1 MAYHCSD
8 KVIGNVDVW
17 FSLSCAVCIY
27 KLLSKYP
34 LFEDNCIETYNI
46 RINIIFWYISS
57 HLTMLSLCSGCLL
70 FVFTRPLQSENLL
83 ALIGSHC
90 ADATFAQMWVI
101 AFQCHARYQSDWF
114 HSLLSD
120 PKLVGKMMCR
130 KKGSSFISS
139 LSCRK
144 RLVITF
150 LTAWHLIFWSWYPLN
165 SWLTNMTGIW
175 KTRNGISLL
184 STEIHDF
191 GICLYDV
198 KLYLGKRVD
207 MLTSRMKSDLD
218 QFWLRPSL
226 SFCSSAMRCSMG
238 WGTTCWCATE
248 SSTSSKSSKDHTFET
263 AVWRLSSFKTQEFIV
278 SHHQNRDVPFSQ
290 TPPEF
295 RTISGWRHG
304 DVKKTPSITK
314 GVQQWIKKST
324 EVQGLQRRQLYSLN
338 LL

>member
-8 KVIGNVDVW
+8 KVIGNVDLW

-27 KLLSKYP
+27 ELLSKYP
-34 LFEDNCIETYNI
+34 LFEDDCIEMYTI

-191 GICLYDV
+191 GLCLYDV

-207 MLTSRMKSDLD
+207 MLTSRMKSIWISFDCD
-218 QFWLRPSL
+218 QASHSAVVLWDVQWAEAPHADAQRNHPLHPSPPRITHLKRPFSPM
-226 SFCSSAMRCSMG
+226 FGACHP
-238 WGTTCWCATE
+238 
-248 SSTSSKSSKDHTFET
+248 SKPKN
-263 AVWRLSSFKTQEFIV
+263 SSFHITRTVMYLFPKLHRNSGQFLDEGMEM
-278 SHHQNRDVPFSQ
+278 SKKHHR
-290 TPPEF
+290 
-295 RTISGWRHG
+295 
-304 DVKKTPSITK
+304 
-314 GVQQWIKKST
+314 
-324 EVQGLQRRQLYSLN
+324 
-338 LL
+338 